1 MDTRKVQMTGKSTF
15 IVTLPKRWAVDSG
28 LAAGSMVSISYRS
41 DGAIVITPPGYKAVP
56 RVKKL
61 EHGKQIDELR
71 RDIIGAYVIGGY
83 QFIEICGGNIPQ
95 KRKKEIRGI
104 CQNLIG
110 IEVIE
115 DTDSNI
121 VIQDLLDTD
130 EFTLEKGLKRMS
142 SLVYLM
148 LDDMINVLKE
158 KDSTILEEII
168 SKDDDV
174 DRMYLLVSK
183 QYIDRL
189 DPNRVTK
196 KDELNLIESF
206 YYRLAAQNIERIGD
220 HAAKIAGHLDL
231 TSIPE
236 DVLIQIIEFG
246 KASQSLVSQS
256 VESLRHSDKKLA
268 NKVLADKKNL
278 NMKVSG
284 IDQSS
289 TVPSIEIILD
299 SFNRISDYAANISE
313 LTIDLSQL

>member
-15 IVTLPKRWAVDSG
+15 IVTIPKKWAVDSG

-41 DGAIVITPPGYKAVP
+41 DGAIVVTPPGYKAAP

-83 QFIEICGGNIPQ
+83 QFIEIRGGSIPQ
-95 KRKKEIRGI
+95 NMKKEIREI

-110 IEVIE
+110 IEVVE
-115 DTDSNI
+115 ESDAKI

-130 EFTLEKGLKRMS
+130 EFTIEKGLKRMS

-158 KDSTILEEII
+158 KDGTILNEII
-168 SKDDDV
+168 SRDDDV

-189 DPNRVTK
+189 DPNRITK
-196 KDELNLIESF
+196 KDKLNLIESF

-220 HAAKIAGHLDL
+220 HAAKIAGHLDPA
-231 TSIPE
+231 SIPE
-236 DVLIQIIEFG
+236 DILIQIMEIG
-246 KASQSLVSQS
+246 KASQSLVSHS
-256 VESLRHSDKKLA
+256 VESLRHSDKNLA
-268 NKVLADKKNL
+268 NKVLTDRKSL
-278 NMKVSG
+278 NRKVSE

>member
-15 IVTLPKRWAVDSG
+15 IVTLPKKWAVDSG
-28 LAAGSMVSISYRS
+28 LASGSMVSITYRS
-41 DGAIVITPPGYKAVP
+41 DGAIVITPPAYKAAP

-61 EHGKQIDELR
+61 EYSNQIDELQ

-83 QFIEICGGNIPQ
+83 QFIEMGGGSIPQ
-95 KRKKEIRGI
+95 KIKKEIRGI

-110 IEVIE
+110 IEVVE
-115 DTDSNI
+115 ESDAKI

-158 KDSTILEEII
+158 KDGTILEEII
-168 SKDDDV
+168 SRDDDV

-220 HAAKIAGHLDL
+220 HAAKIAGHLDPA
-231 TSIPE
+231 SIPE
-236 DVLIQIIEFG
+236 DVLIQIMEIG
-246 KASQSLVSQS
+246 KASQNLVSLS

-268 NKVLADKKNL
+268 NQVLADKKSL
-278 NMKVSG
+278 NRKVSE
-284 IDQSS
+284 IDQSPAI
-289 TVPSIEIILD
+289 PSIEIILD

>member
-15 IVTLPKRWAVDSG
+15 IVTLPKKWAVDSG
-28 LAAGSMVSISYRS
+28 LASGSMVSITYRS
-41 DGAIVITPPGYKAVP
+41 DGAIVITPPAYKAAP

-61 EHGKQIDELR
+61 EYSNQIDELQ

-83 QFIEICGGNIPQ
+83 QFIEMGGGNIPQ
-95 KRKKEIRGI
+95 KIKKEIRGI

-110 IEVIE
+110 IEVVE
-115 DTDSNI
+115 ESDAKI

-158 KDSTILEEII
+158 KDGTILEEII
-168 SKDDDV
+168 SRDDDV

-220 HAAKIAGHLDL
+220 HAAKIAGHLDPA
-231 TSIPE
+231 SIPE
-236 DVLIQIIEFG
+236 DVLIQIMEIG
-246 KASQSLVSQS
+246 KASQNLVSLS

-268 NKVLADKKNL
+268 NQVLADKKSL
-278 NMKVSG
+278 NRKVSE
-284 IDQSS
+284 IDQSPAI
-289 TVPSIEIILD
+289 PSIEIILD